1 MDRPSMDQ
9 GAARTA
15 AELRLQLAQVTA
27 ASQMLERTATDES
40 SRKYLAAL
48 EQGVCRMLRTVGRLE
63 LSQRLGGD
71 AGPEL
76 QRKPVDLALLSNE
89 LGARLGELL
98 AWAEVELA
106 VSTTDRP
113 PCTSR
118 PWLIF
123 SLGGVDRTA
132 ETTTS
137 SVVRT
142 SSQTLRRS

>member
-63 LSQRLGGD
+63 L
-71 AGPEL
+71 
-76 QRKPVDLALLSNE
+76 LS
-89 LGARLGELL
+89 
-98 AWAEVELA
+98 
-106 VSTTDRP
+106 
-113 PCTSR
+113 
-118 PWLIF
+118 LIHI
-123 SLGGVDRTA
+123 
-132 ETTTS
+132 
-137 SVVRT
+137 
-142 SSQTLRRS
+142 